1 MWILVMY
8 FPLQSRKKL
17 PQGVIPDDLGSLS
30 ACFGANVLMK
40 LLGNYCRNADIRTS
54 ITVGIVGLPNVGKSS
69 IINSL
74 KRSRAC
80 SVGATPGVT
89 KWVTWVSRDCHV
101 ILWLSLC
108 LFFVGVDLICPEVTY
123 VRTYVHQCNQYSGTL
138 YVHHVHC
145 TKIACTDTP
154 FLQFLHLL
162 RCICMHLHL
171 H

>member
-1 MWILVMY
+1 MY

-89 KWVTWVSRDCHV
+89 K
-101 ILWLSLC
+101 
-108 LFFVGVDLICPEVTY
+108 
-123 VRTYVHQCNQYSGTL
+123 
-138 YVHHVHC
+138 
-145 TKIACTDTP
+145 
-154 FLQFLHLL
+154 
-162 RCICMHLHL
+162 
-171 H
+171 